1 MKKITCLLFCTIVCT
16 IFSLNA
22 QSFNDGGFE
31 SWEQLPA
38 KKGAYWDLK
47 NNFILTL
54 NILYTLEQPM
64 GDAPLIAEREEQD
77 VKNGNYSIKLKSN
90 TMYMT
95 SVPIFLPGAA
105 GTLAIDFNPPG
116 VNLNKSFTFR
126 PTGIKGSLK
135 YIPQNGDSAAIEII
149 LKDVDGDVDDVD
161 AEFVVLGSGK
171 KVYKNPTDGWEDFNI
186 GVNYT
191 YQTSPNAITVI
202 FAASANYNFESLET
216 LKECKGQIGSVLLL
230 DDVAFYYG
238 NPGIIEML
246 DPEIQLNVYPNPSTE
261 KITVQIGKET
271 NATIHIYDYL
281 LRKIGEYSINGTQTD
296 IDVQKYAAGSYLINV
311 IENDKII
318 TTGRFVKQ

>member
-1 MKKITCLLFCTIVCT
+1 MKKITGLLLCAIACTIL
-16 IFSLNA
+16 SSNA
-22 QSFNDGGFE
+22 QSFTDGGFE
-31 SWEQLPA
+31 SWKQWSA
-38 KKGAYWDLK
+38 KKGDYWDLE
-47 NNFILTL
+47 NNFIVTL
-54 NILYTLEQPM
+54 NTLYSLEQPL
-64 GDAPLIAEREEQD
+64 GDAPLIAHREEQD
-77 VKNGNYSIKLKSN
+77 VKSGNYSLKLRSDV
-90 TMYMT
+90 MYVG
-95 SVPIFLPGAA
+95 SDPLFLPGAA
-105 GTLAIDFNPPG
+105 GTLAIEFFPPG
-116 VNLNKSFTFR
+116 VNLNKPFTFR

-171 KVYKNPTDGWEDFNI
+171 RVYKNATDEWEDFNI

-216 LKECKGQIGSVLLL
+216 LKDCKGQIGSVLLL
-230 DDVAFYYG
+230 DDVALDYG
-238 NPGIIEML
+238 IGIIEML

-261 KITVQIGKET
+261 KITVQMGKET

-296 IDVQKYAAGSYLINV
+296 IDVQKYTSGSYLINV